1 MIFSIFCTDQFLTSL
16 AGLWVCSN
24 ERAPTTPLQQSIR
37 GIIESPLACALART
51 RRSLGSYNSVVCLH
65 SLSSLA
71 LLFLSVALSYLDFRK
86 HFWSSTLHVLD
97 AIFFLTKGIPPTW
110 QSIPSYKHT
119 KNTVT
124 QNHLGILAAQ
134 HDIPSPSLSPSFGLF
149 FHLYLFFLF
158 FGSVPI
164 PFFSRFFNY
173 EKRKFAQSIS
183 SLQFQGFAA
192 PPQLLSDTMAH
203 MLSISFRLRHDWALI
218 AIFHRSPAD
227 KTTTTHF

>member
-149 FHLYLFFLF
+149 FHLYLFFFFLALF
-158 FGSVPI
+158 LS
-164 PFFSRFFNY
+164 PFFHDFLTT
-173 EKRKFAQSIS
+173 RKEN
-183 SLQFQGFAA
+183 L
-192 PPQLLSDTMAH
+192 PNLSP
-203 MLSISFRLRHDWALI
+203 LFSFRGLQLPPNCYLI
-218 AIFHRSPAD
+218 PWLICSQSPFGYDTIERS
-227 KTTTTHF
+227 